1 MSAMNG
7 SRTPDADTSG
17 ASTPTTPSRV
27 ASYQDGT
34 NSSSRSVHLQ
44 SPSRNRKCDINRVVE
59 TEERSGNFQDKLD
72 MGVTTNT
79 VPHEEDL
86 SPKTKLVTFNGAID
100 SRKGRK
106 VNESENEPLSP
117 QADEDTRLNNV
128 VGVQS
133 GVPLL
138 QGSEKLH

>member
-1 MSAMNG
+1 
-7 SRTPDADTSG
+7 
-17 ASTPTTPSRV
+17 
-27 ASYQDGT
+27 
-34 NSSSRSVHLQ
+34 
-44 SPSRNRKCDINRVVE
+44 
-59 TEERSGNFQDKLD
+59 